1 MSVKEPPLSSRKFV
15 AFLISEISWKV
26 IIMAIM
32 LIGMKWEQVDPW
44 IAGIVMTEVLISGF
58 VEVLY
63 LGGQMALDKYIHLA
77 TIATSSGKSPQDLA
91 DDLGGKSKV
100 VKNA

>member
-32 LIGMKWEQVDPW
+32 LIGMKWDRVDPW
-44 IAGIVMTEVLISGF
+44 IAGIVMTVVLISGF

-91 DDLGGKSKV
+91 DDLKGKPKGE
-100 VKNA
+100 